1 MIFPGSENLRTVP
14 ILAPFGCRDPIPPI
28 CFPPRT
34 KTMKMPR
41 PFLKLARKKKQHL
54 AGKSRKPSL
63 LAGSIAL
70 LAASAFSLT
79 IAPSAEAAIVYWDIN
94 GTTAGASNT
103 GTAAGTWDGP
113 PTGVNAFWNSAS
125 DGAGAVSLWSDGDV
139 AVFSAGGNATQA
151 FTIAVSGTVKIGGL
165 TFEEGLV
172 TLSGG
177 TLQMTV
183 NSNFDV
189 ASGITAIVNSTV
201 DGAFDLTKT
210 GAGTLVLGGTNTYTG
225 RTLISGGTL
234 SISTDANLGTAPGLT
249 ADSISFTGSSTLQ
262 FTGTGNPTINSN
274 RGITIGNTF
283 TGTVQVVASANTVA
297 YGGIITGAAG
307 TTFTKTGAGTL
318 DLSGNSTASFLGALN
333 VDGGTLKLSGN
344 GQMAGTSGVTIG
356 NRGTL
361 TLDNTATNLGDR
373 IANGITS
380 TGGTL
385 NFTHAGAAA
394 TNYAESV
401 GALALNPGALT
412 INGSQAAVGQ
422 TSAVT
427 LASITRVAGGT
438 LLYSGTGAGVDTR
451 NQLLLTSIAGLP
463 ASGVLI
469 PWAIVNDGTGTSFA
483 QHTGAGTTLKRYAG
497 TVNTGAPSTW
507 VAADNA
513 RPAATAG
520 TNNVAKSVNTITFD
534 NGIDLS
540 GTAVTALTAD
550 RIITMSGA
558 GGGAI
563 LQTGGTSSVTANGA
577 STYQFAFGANEAL
590 FHILGTLDIAT
601 GSTLDTNLTG
611 TGGLTKTGAGTLII
625 RGTSTIT
632 GTTRVNEGILEGRVA
647 TSFGTTQPMQLN
659 GGTLRLS
666 ADAATTFTPTIT
678 VNADSTIQ
686 VDRVTAA
693 ATATT
698 HTVGTLSIGGGRVLS
713 VNSNDITSGT
723 AYGLTTGV
731 LTLTGAATIDVANNG
746 AGIGTMTVAAPT
758 GAFTLTKTGAGDLV
772 TNSITTGF
780 SGAVDIQAGRIG
792 WSGASGTITEGQVF
806 SGAGGIIKSGAGV
819 VNLTAASTFTG
830 PVTVTAGTLGLSGS
844 WAGGGAITVSGT
856 GVLSETSTGVIG
868 GAASFTYSSSGAS
881 SLAGANTVTGATN
894 ISAGTVGLSGSLA
907 AGGAITISGT
917 GVLTETA
924 TGVISGVAS
933 ITHSSSGTS
942 SLAGAN
948 TFTGGI
954 TLSAGILGFT
964 SASNNGGGP
973 SALGQGTDG
982 ITFSGASTLSFTGS
996 TTQST
1001 NRAINA
1007 TAAAPTFNNSSTG
1020 GGTITYAGAIT
1031 AAGNTV
1037 TLTAAGVSNVGS
1049 FTGGFTQT
1057 GTAADLSINSGTWN
1071 LSGTN
1076 TFADDVINTGPLVVL
1091 NLNATGTLAYPAGA
1105 SNGLYAR
1112 TGATINLNANDVNGV
1127 ANSGSLDFII
1137 LGDTVGTST
1146 LNTNTFSMT
1155 TPRLDVGQ
1163 ITSGFI
1169 GAVTGTG
1176 TLTVTT
1182 SINLFEGS
1190 VAANL
1195 AGAGAIIKQA
1205 AGVLTLSGDNSG
1217 LTGATAARIDL
1228 GTVILDYTT
1237 SNTDKLR
1244 ALTGLD
1250 MRGSTLVL
1258 NGNASATTIQSVA
1271 SLTLASGGANRI
1283 DVNNG
1288 SGQSITFNVGAI
1300 TRAAGQ
1306 GTIRFELP
1314 ATGFITTTTANNNA
1328 TSMGILGGYATVTD
1342 GSGNTFFARNDGS
1355 GPPGNLVAAV
1365 TTTQNDVSLWVTG
1378 DNVTDTGSGY
1388 TGTIAVGDCIN
1399 INSLRFNAAGP
1410 STVTVGAGGV
1420 LAINSGG
1427 VLVTSNVT
1435 AGAPSIV
1442 GGRLSSGT
1450 QELTFTHDGTQTL
1463 NVATAISGT
1472 NAITKTGTGTVALTG
1487 VNNSTGAVTIQTGT
1501 LSASGNGIGDTAAVT
1516 LSTIQASTL
1525 QITGNETIGSL
1536 AGGSSTAPLILGTV
1550 AIGGNTLTVGNAA
1563 STTYAGIFT
1572 GTGTIVKNGTG
1583 NLNLTGVSGSGY
1595 TGSAIVNNGLF
1606 QLSVSATMDLANVT
1620 INKGGAFLLDKNG
1633 STGTIGTAVP
1643 DSMTVTLNSA
1653 DGTYSGT
1660 TVVRGLN
1667 IRRDQGSTMN
1677 ETVGAI
1683 TLNSGASYATL
1694 DTSIAAGITAI
1705 ITDNII
1711 RTPGNNATFDVRGS
1725 AMSATANARG
1735 QLRIGT
1741 AGNQT
1746 TFIGTM
1752 IGGGGALGTK
1762 TISIV
1767 PWAIAQETATAVA
1780 ITDTVMGNSLASY
1793 VSGQGFR
1800 ALDLVTE
1807 YNTFATKAS
1816 NNDNIRESLTAN
1828 LTGLAGTTLNGL
1840 VLNNNTVAAT
1850 AINVT
1855 GTGAGQ
1861 TLAITSGALLFTL
1874 NSAAVAGNYG
1884 LTLGGFDS
1892 GITVGGTNEY
1902 VIHVV
1907 NPDTATPTKALSAT
1921 ISSPLTSTADITKS
1935 GRGTLILSG
1944 TNTAGGNTMK
1954 TVINEGTLQI
1964 ADLDN
1969 IGGNTGGL
1977 VFAGGTLQLGPTFN
1991 VGTDDVS
1998 GRTITYLQ
2006 GGGTIDT
2013 NGLSPTFAG
2022 SLGSGSGTF
2031 TKAGAGNLTLG
2042 ATTAHTGATVI
2053 SAGTVTLGAA
2063 QAIGTGALTVS
2074 GATTVLAMGAN
2085 TATVAGL
2092 TMTTAGVSIT
2102 GGGTLTVNGDATINN
2117 TSSIAPILAGTMN
2130 LLNPGGGA
2138 LTLSNA
2144 ANTFTGYTHVLSGVV
2159 SVLNVANA
2167 GSSSGLGAPAAG
2179 DNAAIRLGNAATA
2192 GTLLI
2197 AAAGTGGTT
2206 NRPIWLTGV
2215 TGGATIDNDSTAA
2228 LIFNSDIMSVEGG
2241 AKTLT
2246 LQGTPAGFSN
2256 VLNGVIDQCVG
2267 TVALTKAEAGTWILA
2282 NTAAPSTYTG
2292 INTITLGT
2300 LQVNRATGG
2309 LGDSTAVNAINLN
2322 AGTLALRNDGAGNNG
2337 SIIYG
2342 SASNPAGYNV
2352 QLTLTS
2358 TINVGNLT
2366 ANTGNTIVLGP
2377 LTQPS
2382 AVARTLNVTGANG
2395 YTLTFPSFGL
2405 NPGTGQTTTL
2415 NPTTSSII
2423 ITGNVTNPMSGFSTA
2438 QFDTIT
2444 LDGTSTGNS
2453 IGGVISDAA
2462 GGGFAPVLLG
2472 GYTRVTKSN
2481 ISTWTIAG
2489 ANTYTGVTTVSGGT
2503 LLVNNTTGSGTGI
2516 SLLTVTGG
2524 TTPATQGTL
2533 GGTGI
2538 ITGGVTLAI
2547 GTATTFAQGAALN
2560 PGTVGTAGTL
2570 TINTVGLTT
2579 NAAAFTKLNF
2589 DLNTPVTVG
2598 GGTNDLISTDVI
2610 PVIGATTQVNINAL
2624 APLTLGGLYTLANGY
2639 TGTLGTFGNLA
2650 LNPVFAGD
2658 AAHSGVLQNNTNQ
2671 LQLLVTNVT
2680 PSAAYWA
2687 GSIDPNW
2694 NTLGT
2699 GAISNWRTDA
2709 TTNTDTFAL
2718 PGATT
2723 DVHFYTTNPVV
2734 TNFATTLAQNFTIKT
2749 LTFDAA
2755 AASATSISG
2764 NTLTITPASSTTGIT
2779 VDSGA
2784 GAVTINSNVAL
2795 GAAQTWTNNAT
2806 TLLTVVGSVTGPFG
2820 LTVAGTGDT
2829 TISGAVPAGITS
2841 LAKSGA
2847 GTLYLSNSNGF
2858 TATTTI
2864 SGGVVKIDAESG
2876 LGVATNDVTFGTGGG
2891 TLQVTAGFVAN
2902 AGKVINVQLGPGTI
2916 QVDAGT
2922 LVIGSAIVGTAAA
2935 TANGGGLIKTGPG
2948 TLALTVSSSSYDAQG
2963 VGTGGA
2969 AGLAGF
2975 RVDGGTLS
2983 LRGTSTSV
2991 VGDINPVSM
3000 AVQLNGGNLEIL
3012 TDTASIA
3019 RANVYVTGSP
3029 TTITVDRATP
3039 GNGIAQ
3045 NIGTSTGNGLT
3056 MGTGSSV
3063 LNIAGGANITG
3074 TTEAVSFTGTALFM
3088 VSPTF
3093 NVTNAT
3099 GGGLVTLTL
3108 GAISDNAVARTIT
3121 KEGNGTMIL
3130 ATAATSLVDG
3140 TVIDING
3147 GTLNSNLAAA
3157 LGTLA
3162 AVDVGDGT
3170 TFGVGATQ
3178 QIGSL
3183 SNAGTALNNGIVNM
3197 PGAFTLTVGN
3207 ATNNLSSTFTGAITG
3222 ATGALAKAGSGTLT
3236 LSGLSSTAASNYGGL
3251 TTISAGTLVLNAG
3264 NVSLTGGLTLGAV
3277 ATTVPVA
3284 LDIDGI
3290 NATFGGALIMN
3301 INSATA
3307 STITV
3312 DATKTLTVNNN
3323 VQIGATTPAV
3333 ALTVTNLTINGGGIF
3348 NVTTAAAGTFTVGG
3362 STSTTIAQ
3370 DTTLDL
3376 TGLAATTI
3384 NTSTTGTFRVNPSGG
3399 TNLTGARATLLLP
3412 TPAVSDA
3419 TVVTTITAGTFS
3431 VGNASL
3437 FNSNAGQVNSVILG
3451 TGLTTL
3457 NADTVNVGTGNRDI
3471 GVLTFANANGDII
3484 IRAADGASR
3493 SALNIGT
3500 GGATTGTTN
3509 PASNT
3514 LVDFTGHDA
3523 NLLLTSLNVGN
3534 QARTGSL
3541 MSEFKFGA
3549 GNASIAS
3556 TLDATSVN
3564 IGFRTGSA
3572 SATNTLT
3579 DNVDISGGT
3588 VTFGNV
3594 GATGTGVDIGNSSYT
3609 GAGVANTIGTLN
3621 ISGGTVTIYN
3631 STTLGAAIR
3640 LGTNSVTG
3648 GGLVTAS
3655 LNLTGG
3661 TITVGGHIIRNATS
3675 PGTTSTMLLD
3685 GATTLLDMGGFNIG
3699 SAASVITFDPRAGTL
3714 RNLGGLDGGVG
3725 TFTKTTSGT
3734 LTLDGTTVYTNPT
3747 DIQGGTIIADGTV
3760 NNRMGTGSLTM
3771 GNGSA
3776 SAVLQLGGVSG
3787 ASNQTVSSL
3796 ATSGT
3801 GTTNAIVGGNASYST
3816 LTVNQS
3822 TNTQFE
3828 GNIGGTGTNQNNLN
3842 VAKSGAGILV
3852 VSGTGSGAW
3861 TGTTNVSGGKLY
3873 IDTTGAF
3880 AANTVSLTVGD
3891 GAEFAARGTGLVAND
3906 VHGFGASAGN
3916 KITVGS
3922 GAGTAILGFRVDG
3935 TFNTQ
3940 LKLLTGQTMTVTAG
3954 SIFQTAVYVDDAP
3967 TAGLGYVLIDGAD
3980 NLSLHAGG
3988 GTFDFNPVVFNGGS
4002 FTYALSNVTLGGT
4015 VDRWV
4020 LTPTAQPALGDV
4032 WWRGDLTGLAQGV
4045 WSATLTSGTGFPS
4058 NWDNIQTSATAVD
4071 ALVPPD
4077 SGSIVHFSSDAA
4089 ANFAT
4094 TLGANLTIQ
4103 ELIFHSG
4110 ATAISV
4116 DGNSGLF
4123 TLTLG
4128 NGTDPSGITLLSGA
4142 QSVSFTAD
4150 VAIAQA
4156 QSFNVS
4162 GTGGGTLTFSRG
4174 ISGTGPLSINSNGS
4188 STGTMILSGVNGL
4201 ATYTGATNLVT
4212 GRLILEGGASNRLPV
4227 TTALT
4232 MGNATLGA
4240 VLQLGDATNGPGNTG
4255 IGSLD
4260 SGAATTNSIV
4270 GGNPTVSIL
4279 TVNQTA
4285 TGTFNGVIGGAGTNE
4300 NSLALVKSGPALLTL
4315 NGANTFTGTAT
4326 VTNGTLKLG
4335 AAGSIASSLI
4345 ITASAG
4351 VTATF
4356 DNNSRP
4362 TVLAGGITMGGLDTA
4377 ATPVVA
4383 NTGGTGSITLGG
4395 NVTYDGTNNPLGGS
4409 IAAPLNLGTASRT
4422 FTANDSATAAADLT
4436 ISGAVSSTAG
4446 SVGANGIG
4454 LTLDGTGSGFI
4465 TGAISLANGTT
4476 DGTGAD
4482 INKNGTGTWTVQN
4495 TAILG
4500 DNYNINAGTFTVS
4513 GSGSLTWSATGSA
4526 DQDFVGDT
4534 GAPIVNFNVAN
4545 SIVGNGNTN
4554 RIFGRDGSTINLNA
4568 TGAIG
4573 SSIEQIILGDDNQ
4586 GIGNL
4591 VLAGGTTNSVGRLD
4605 VGFNSVG
4612 EVGNVTGA
4620 GTLTVTTNI
4629 NLNNGTVSG
4638 NLDGAGA
4645 ILKNQPQTVTV
4656 SGTNS
4661 LTGTTTVQQGTL
4673 TLDYATTPGTSNKIG
4688 TGNFTI
4694 GSPTHSELTAVMNV
4708 AGHATTAS
4716 RQNVANFSVAGGPS
4730 QISLTGTTG
4739 VDNILRI
4746 TGTLART
4753 AGTVNF
4759 TLANAN
4765 TKLEYS
4771 GATANTNGTLPAW
4784 MILNRSNFATISEN
4798 GAVDNI
4804 VAATYTTQNNPALWT
4819 TNQNITNSAGFSG
4832 TLDPE
4837 CNTINTLRFN
4847 AAAAST
4853 VTVGAGNVLIV
4864 SSGGIMATSAVGA
4877 NASTITGGNLFSGVG
4892 ELFFHQE
4899 NTASTLTVAST
4910 ILGGAAIT
4918 KTGAG
4923 TLVLS
4928 GTNNSTGNVAIEEGI
4943 IRLSGGSA
4951 LSDTSDVSIFNNGGT
4966 ANTGIELAASQTETI
4981 GDLIANTT
4989 AAAVILNTGSTLTVT
5004 QGSAQTMAGV
5014 ISGAGTFVK
5023 AGGST
5028 LTLTG
5033 TSTMTGTLRIDDG
5046 QILLSG
5052 ANSQLAAITALIL
5065 NGPAASI
5072 QNNQDQTASVNRI
5085 NTATVLLNNTAGG
5098 TGFAISKNAS
5108 TTSGTDAVGALTLGA
5123 GHNVITATSAIAATV
5138 GQWTF
5143 ASLAARNNRATA
5155 LVRGLG
5161 LGDSVVTQRG
5171 QIVFTAAPS
5180 GANIAVGGGGAAA
5193 SQNISIFPW
5202 LVGDASATGLGN
5214 SFVMNT
5220 GTTNGLRPL
5229 TAAEYTTDAAGFNA
5243 LPAATLSNNNLRFTT
5258 GAALTGTAT
5267 GVNSLVIDAATAQT
5281 VTGPANTFEI
5291 TSGAIL
5297 AASTGT
5303 TITHALG
5310 GFTAITTGGARDYTT
5325 YVTSATGTLTISSPL
5340 TSTVPLV
5347 KSGAGTLSL
5356 TAAGTGNQ
5364 FSDIYLNQGFVLADD
5379 LDRLGTGT
5387 LRFYGGGLKLAA
5399 AWTDDP
5405 SAKLW
5410 DINTGGGV
5418 LDVSLVTAG
5427 VTLANGIDD
5436 TTVSATDT
5444 LNIVTRSV
5452 TTGTTGLLTIQGA
5465 STYTGTTII
5474 NQSVNS
5480 ATVSSVVLN
5489 GTTNAAINGNLQIGN
5504 VASGTNDVVVALG
5517 ADEQIVNTAT
5527 LSFVSVSGG
5536 EAYFKLFGRTETVAG
5551 ISAVSRGVIE
5561 NHESATDTVAGNGTL
5576 IVNSSQDFSYT
5587 GFLRDRAS
5595 GTGGTLAFTKQGTG
5609 TQTLVG
5615 ANVIYTGPTT
5625 ISGGTLQLTDATAF
5639 VSNITDNANLTLN
5652 RTSGVQTLASII
5664 SGTGSVTKV
5673 GAGTVTLSGAT
5684 SSYSGVTN
5692 IQQGILSISASN
5704 NIGDGSATNDILIAN
5719 VATLQSTGA
5728 SVDLGSARGIALAG
5742 AGGNIAVTGAN
5753 LLTFGGVISGDDCSP
5768 LFKTDTGTLILTGT
5782 SIYTGATTIS
5792 AGTLQIG
5799 NGGTTGLLNPLSA
5812 IVNSAT
5818 LAFNRSNTWT
5828 FANSISGTGALNQIG
5843 TSTGRTVLTG
5853 TNTYTGITTVTS
5865 GTLQFGN
5872 LLSFYNNTPAQ
5883 WTATNLVVQS
5893 GATAAFNVGG
5903 AGEFTASDIDIVK
5916 LIGTAGGGF
5925 RNGSVIGFDTTNA
5938 GGSFAYGTAI
5948 ADTNAGANIVGVTK
5962 LGTGILTLN
5971 GSAANTYR
5979 GLTTVSAGTLDLGK
5993 PAGTNAIAGDAL
6005 PVSKTVD
6012 DVLVNGGTLRLQANN
6027 QMGDG
6032 VRVHLTSGA
6041 FSVNGKTETIFDL
6054 EVNGGT
6060 FTTGAGAVFTVTD
6073 PTWTGGTNTISAD
6086 STANFGV
6093 LNISGGT
6100 NAVEGAGAGTA
6111 GAVLNI
6117 GSSGLNFS
6125 GAGSPNLTIN
6135 SDAASQGK
6143 VVLSGNVT
6151 ASHTG
6156 GTSSITSGGAAAVK
6170 GTLDL
6175 NGATRTFTVN
6185 DNASTL
6191 SVSAVIIGTAG
6202 SGLTKSG
6209 AGKMIVS
6216 SDSTFT
6222 GTTTVTGATATTG
6235 GILEVTGK
6243 LSGTTAVAVNNSGT
6257 LLLNNTTGGPAGVN
6271 DIIRGGTANLTVGT
6285 GGTAATVKMADSL
6298 SGNTQTFSNL
6308 TLSGNSTLDFGTGNA
6323 NILSFTGTNNLA
6335 AYLSGG
6341 TLTIKGW
6348 SGTYYDL
6355 SETSDHGPASQ
6366 DRLLFTS
6373 NPGFAS
6379 NTEISGISF
6388 FDDSGAFIGNGLQIS
6403 YSGGFEIVPVPEP
6416 ATTALIGAVAL
6427 CALIGYRERRRFTRA
6442 CSRLAR
6448 K

>member
-1 MIFPGSENLRTVP
+1 MT
-14 ILAPFGCRDPIPPI
+14 
-28 CFPPRT
+28 
-34 KTMKMPR
+34 R
-41 PFLKLARKKKQHL
+41 PFLKIARKKKQRPV
-54 AGKSRKPSL
+54 GKSRKPSL

-79 IAPSAEAAIVYWDIN
+79 TAPSARGAVVYWDIN
-94 GTTAGASNT
+94 GTTAGASGN
-103 GTAAGTWDGP
+103 GSAAGTWDGP
-113 PTGVNAFWNSAS
+113 PTGVNALWNSAS
-125 DGAGAVSLWSDGDV
+125 DGTGAVNLWSDGDV

-189 ASGITAIVNSTV
+189 ASGLTATVNSTV

-283 TGTVQVVASANTVA
+283 TGTVQVAASANTVA

-307 TTFTKTGAGTL
+307 TTFKKTGAGTL
-318 DLSGNSTASFLGALN
+318 DLSGNSTAAFLGALN
-333 VDGGTLKLSGN
+333 VDSGTLKLSGN
-344 GQMAGTSGVTIG
+344 GEMAGTSGVTIG
-356 NRGTL
+356 NRATL
-361 TLDNTATNLGDR
+361 TLDNTATNLGNR
-373 IANGITS
+373 TAGAISSG
-380 TGGTL
+380 GGTI
-385 NFTHAGAAA
+385 NFIGNAAA
-394 TNYAESV
+394 TTETL
-401 GALALNPGALT
+401 GALTLNAGALT
-412 INGSQAAVGQ
+412 IASTAGAGGS
-422 TSAVT
+422 T
-427 LASITRVAGGT
+427 LTIPTLTRSVPGGT
-438 LLYSGTGAGVDTR
+438 LYLNSSASASTVLTTAPALVNSILKYAVVNNGT
-451 NQLLLTSIAGLP
+451 
-463 ASGVLI
+463 LI
-469 PWAIVNDGTGTSFA
+469 SFA
-483 QHTGAGTTLKRYAG
+483 NYPTSAGANQTVVPLALASHAQGAETTWNAA
-497 TVNTGAPSTW
+497 TV
-507 VAADNA
+507 NA
-513 RPAATAG
+513 RPTVTVPSAVGAARTLYTLTLDSGVGITAP
-520 TNNVAKSVNTITFD
+520 TTSDRTIT
-534 NGIDLS
+534 IS
-540 GTAVTALTAD
+540 GGV
-550 RIITMSGA
+550 
-558 GGGAI
+558 
-563 LQTGGTSSVTANGA
+563 LQTGGVSLVAQGGGTLDNI
-577 STYQFAFGANEAL
+577 FAFGANEAI
-590 FHILGTLDIAT
+590 FYILGSLQLDR
-601 GSTLDTNLTG
+601 GNTNSLTG
-611 TGGLTKTGAGTLII
+611 TAGFTKSGAGTLILN
-625 RGTSTIT
+625 GVSTLT
-632 GTTRVNEGILEGRVA
+632 GTGAFNVNEGILELRGGTSLMTTA
-647 TSFGTTQPMQLN
+647 TGVNLN
-659 GGTLRLS
+659 GATLRLFN
-666 ADAATTFTPTIT
+666 DTATTYTGNWT
-678 VNADSTIQ
+678 VNADSSII
-686 VDRVTAA
+686 VSRATAA

-698 HTVGTLSIGGGRVLS
+698 HTVGALSIGGGRVLS
-713 VNSNDITSGT
+713 VSSANITAGT
-723 AYGLTTGV
+723 TYGLTAGA
-731 LTLTGAATIDVANNG
+731 LTLTSGGGTIDVANNG
-746 AGIGTMTVAAPT
+746 AGLGTMIVTSVA
-758 GAFTLTKTGAGDLV
+758 GAFPLIKAGAGDLV
-772 TNSITTGF
+772 ENSVSAGYTGP
-780 SGAVDIQAGRIG
+780 VEIQAGRIG
-792 WSGASGTITEGQVF
+792 WGGSTGTITESQIF
-806 SGAGGIIKSGAGV
+806 SGAGGLIKSGVVV
-819 VNLTAASTFTG
+819 VNLT
-830 PVTVTAGTLGLSGS
+830 
-844 WAGGGAITVSGT
+844 
-856 GVLSETSTGVIG
+856 
-868 GAASFTYSSSGAS
+868 
-881 SLAGANTVTGATN
+881 
-894 ISAGTVGLSGSLA
+894 
-907 AGGAITISGT
+907 
-917 GVLTETA
+917 
-924 TGVISGVAS
+924 
-933 ITHSSSGTS
+933 
-942 SLAGAN
+942 GAN
-948 TFTGGI
+948 TFTGGV
-954 TLSAGILGFT
+954 TVNGGTLGFST
-964 SASNNGGGP
+964 VSNNGG
-973 SALGQGTDG
+973 SASNLGQGTDG
-982 ITFSGASTLSFTGS
+982 ISLGGGVLSLIGS
-996 TTQST
+996 TSQST
-1001 NRAINA
+1001 NRAISL
-1007 TAAAPTFNNSSTG
+1007 TASSTLNA
-1020 GGTITYAGAIT
+1020 GGTAGAIIT
-1031 AAGNTV
+1031 YTGAITPGTDFSLN
-1037 TLTAAGVSNVGS
+1037 LTGTGAGVIS
-1049 FTGGFTQT
+1049 GGITQPA
-1057 GTAADLSINSGTWN
+1057 GTAVADLNVNSGTWT
-1071 LSGTN
+1071 LSGSPISI
-1076 TFADDVINTGPLVVL
+1076 ADDVIVTGSTAVL
-1091 NLNATGTLAYPAGA
+1091 NLNSTGVLTGTGA
-1105 SNGLYAR
+1105 SNGLYFR
-1112 TGATINLNANDVNGV
+1112 SGAIVNLGASNVTGV
-1127 ANSGSLDFII
+1127 ANSGGNDFFII
-1137 LGDTVGTST
+1137 GDTGLGT
-1146 LNTNTFSMT
+1146 LNTNTFNVT
-1155 TPRLDVGQ
+1155 TLRLD
-1163 ITSGFI
+1163 I
-1169 GAVTGTG
+1169 GDNDTLVDIGNVTGSG
-1176 TLTVTT
+1176 TVTIT
-1182 SINLFEGS
+1182 ADFNFYRGTIS
-1190 VAANL
+1190 ANL
-1195 AGAGAIIKQA
+1195 AGAAVIQKFGI
-1205 AGVLTLSGDNSG
+1205 GDVTLSGDNSG
-1217 LTGATAARIDL
+1217 LTTAAAATEIDAGNL
-1228 GTVILDYTT
+1228 ILDYTANNAT
-1237 SNTDKLR
+1237 KLS
-1244 ALTGLD
+1244 ATNSLD
-1250 MRGSTLVL
+1250 MRGGTLTI
-1258 NGNASATTIQSVA
+1258 NGSATADTSQTVA
-1271 SLTLASGGANRI
+1271 GLTLANLGSNVIA
-1283 DVNNG
+1283 VNSAGTQLATLNL
-1288 SGQSITFNVGAI
+1288 GAI
-1300 TRAAGQ
+1300 TRAASN
-1306 GTIRFELP
+1306 GTIRFTVSGLG
-1314 ATGFITTTTANNNA
+1314 AITTTTANT
-1328 TSMGILGGYATVTD
+1328 TSGILGGWATITDSSGVTNFAANN
-1342 GSGNTFFARNDGS
+1342 GSNTIVAITPTTRN
-1355 GPPGNLVAAV
+1355 NLSTWVAGEHLTDD
-1365 TTTQNDVSLWVTG
+1365 TTG
-1378 DNVTDTGSGY
+1378 F
-1388 TGTIAVGDCIN
+1388 TGTLGATTG

-1410 STVTVGAGGV
+1410 STVTIPDGLMLGV
-1420 LAINSGG
+1420 ASGG
-1427 VLVTSNVT
+1427 VLQTASVTGGTSLIT
-1435 AGAPSIV
+1435 
-1442 GGRLSSGT
+1442 GGRL
-1450 QELTFTHDGTQTL
+1450 
-1463 NVATAISGT
+1463 ISGT
-1472 NAITKTGTGTVALTG
+1472 GPELIFTTDSATQMLTVDSAIAGAQAVTKTGSGTLQLG
-1487 VNNSTGAVTIQTGT
+1487 GNNSYSGTTRLFSGT
-1501 LSASGNGIGDTAAVT
+1501 LRLSGGNAIGDTSAMAIGAT
-1516 LSTIQASTL
+1516 QNSILELLS
-1525 QITGNETIGSL
+1525 NETFGSFS
-1536 AGGSSTAPLILGTV
+1536 GGANANLV
-1550 AIGGNTLTVGNAA
+1550 ATELRLNANTLTVNQTAGATFSGVITGAA
-1563 STTYAGIFT
+1563 GSSLTKTGAANLQLDASSNPGFLGTVTVNQGLFYLTGSTTLLGATGFT
-1572 GTGTIVKNGTG
+1572 
-1583 NLNLTGVSGSGY
+1583 L
-1595 TGSAIVNNGLF
+1595 
-1606 QLSVSATMDLANVT
+1606 
-1620 INKGGAFLLDKNG
+1620 NKGGAFLIDNNG
-1633 STGTIGTAVP
+1633 TTTSGDRIGATATI
-1643 DSMTVTLNSA
+1643 TLNSA
-1653 DGTYSGT
+1653 DGAWSGET
-1660 TVVRGLN
+1660 RPSGLG
-1667 IRRDQGSTMN
+1667 IRRDQGSTQS
-1677 ETVGAI
+1677 ETLGVLS
-1683 TLNSGASYATL
+1683 LNSGASYTRLDATVA
-1694 DTSIAAGITAI
+1694 SGIAQI
-1705 ITDNII
+1705 ITDNIT
-1711 RTPGNNATFDVRGS
+1711 RSNNATLDVRGTL
-1725 AMSATANARG
+1725 MSATSGQRG

-1746 TFIGTM
+1746 AFIGAM
-1752 IGGGGALGTK
+1752 VGGASVTLGTK
-1762 TISIV
+1762 NISIV
-1767 PWAIAQETATAVA
+1767 PWAIAEEYASGIA
-1780 ITDTVMGNSLASY
+1780 DTNMGNSLATY

-1800 ALDLVTE
+1800 ALTFGTE
-1807 YNTFATKAS
+1807 YNTYTASAIATE
-1816 NNDNIRESLTAN
+1816 NIRETLTAD
-1828 LTGLAGTTLNGL
+1828 LTGLTGKTINAL
-1840 VLNNNTVAAT
+1840 VLNNNNTVAGT
-1850 AINVT
+1850 INFT

-1861 TLAITSGALLFTL
+1861 TLALTAGTILFTT
-1874 NSAAVAGNYG
+1874 NTAAAASAAMGI
-1884 LTLGGFDS
+1884 TISGFDA
-1892 GITVGGTNEY
+1892 GITTAGASPEY
-1902 VIHVV
+1902 SFFVQNPSSVATTPVV
-1907 NPDTATPTKALSAT
+1907 TAT
-1921 ISSPLTSTADITKS
+1921 ISSPLTTVADITKS
-1935 GRGTLILSG
+1935 GRGILVLSG
-1944 TNTAGGNTMK
+1944 TNIGVGGNTRK
-1954 TVINEGTLQI
+1954 TTINEGTLRI

-1991 VGTDDVS
+1991 VATDDVS
-1998 GRTITYLQ
+1998 TRTISFLN

-2031 TKAGAGNLTLG
+2031 TKIGAGNLTLG
-2042 ATTAHTGATVI
+2042 LTTGGTLTGGTVL
-2053 SAGTVTLGAA
+2053 SAGTLTLGAA

-2074 GATTVLAMGAN
+2074 GATTVLAMGSN
-2085 TATVAGL
+2085 TATVDSL
-2092 TMTTAGVSIT
+2092 TTNTAGVSIT
-2102 GGGTLTVNGDATINN
+2102 GASGVLTVNTSATLNAG
-2117 TSSIAPILAGTMN
+2117 SVAPVLAGTMN
-2130 LLNPGGGA
+2130 LIAPA
-2138 LTLSNA
+2138 AVTITLSNA
-2144 ANTFTGYTHVLSGVV
+2144 ANTFTGFTHIQQGTV
-2159 SVLNVANA
+2159 SVLNLANV
-2167 GSSSGLGAPAAG
+2167 GSPSGLGAPAAG
-2179 DNAAIRLGNAATA
+2179 DNAAIRIGNAATG

-2197 AAAGTGGTT
+2197 AATGTGGTT
-2206 NRPIWLTGV
+2206 NRPVWLAGT
-2215 TGGATIDNDSTAA
+2215 TGGGTIDNDGVAA
-2228 LIFNSDIMSVEGG
+2228 LTLNGEIRDAEYG

-2246 LQGTPAGFSN
+2246 LQGATTGFGN
-2256 VLNGVIDQCVG
+2256 VLNGIIDQRFG
-2267 TVALTKAEAGTWILA
+2267 TVGLTKAEAGTWILA

-2292 INTITLGT
+2292 FTTLTLGT

-2309 LGDSTAVNAINLN
+2309 LGDSTALNAINLN
-2322 AGTLALRNDGAGNNG
+2322 AGTLSLRNDGAGNNG

-2352 QLTLTS
+2352 QLTTTGS
-2358 TINVGNLT
+2358 TINVANLT

-2377 LTQPS
+2377 LTQATAS
-2382 AVARTLNVTGANG
+2382 ARTLNVTGANG
-2395 YTLTFPSFGL
+2395 YSVTFASLGLDPS
-2405 NPGTGQTTTL
+2405 TGATTTL
-2415 NPTTSSII
+2415 NPTTASLI
-2423 ITGNVTNPMSGFSTA
+2423 ITGNVNNPMTGFGTSN
-2438 QFDTIT
+2438 FDTIV
-2444 LDGTSTGNS
+2444 LDGSSTGNS
-2453 IGGVISDAA
+2453 IGGVISDAV
-2462 GGGFAPVLLG
+2462 GGAFAPVLLG
-2472 GYTRVTKSN
+2472 GYTKVTKSN
-2481 ISTWTIAG
+2481 ISTWAISG
-2489 ANTYTGVTTVSGGT
+2489 ANTYTGVTTVTGGT
-2503 LLVNNTTGSGTGI
+2503 LLVNNTTGTGTGL
-2516 SLLTVTGG
+2516 SLVTVSGG
-2524 TTPATQGTL
+2524 TTAATQGVL

-2579 NAAAFTKLNF
+2579 NAAAFSKLNF
-2589 DLNTPVTVG
+2589 DLTTAVTVG

-2639 TGTLGTFGNLA
+2639 TGTLGTFGNLT

-2658 AAHSGVLQNNTNQ
+2658 ATHTGVLQNNTNQ
-2671 LQLLVTNVT
+2671 LQLLVTNLT

-2687 GSIDPNW
+2687 GSTDANW
-2694 NTLGT
+2694 NTLGA
-2699 GAISNWRTDA
+2699 GAITNWRTDA
-2709 TTNTDTFAL
+2709 TTGTDTFAL

-2734 TNFATTLAQNFTIKT
+2734 TIFATTLAQNFTIKT
-2749 LTFDAA
+2749 LSFDAA
-2755 AASATSISG
+2755 AASATSVSG

-2779 VDSGA
+2779 LDLGA

-2806 TLLTVVGSVTGPFG
+2806 TLFTVTGSVTGAFG

-2829 TISGAVPAGITS
+2829 TISGAIPAGITS

-2847 GTLYLSNSNGF
+2847 GTLYLSNTNGF
-2858 TATTTI
+2858 TGTTTI
-2864 SGGVVKIDAESG
+2864 SGGVVKIDTESG
-2876 LGVATNDVTFGTGGG
+2876 LGAAANDVTFGTGGG
-2891 TLQVTAGFVAN
+2891 TWQVTAGFVAN
-2902 AGKVINVQLGPGTI
+2902 AGKVITVQAGPGTV

-2922 LVIGSAIVGTAAA
+2922 LVIGSAIVGTLAA
-2935 TANGGGLIKTGPG
+2935 TANGGGLIKSGPG
-2948 TLALTVSSSSYDAQG
+2948 TLALTVSSSSYDAEG

-2991 VGDINPVSM
+2991 VGDINPLSM

-3019 RANVYVTGSP
+3019 RANIWVSASP
-3029 TTITVDRATP
+3029 ATITVDRATP
-3039 GNGIAQ
+3039 GNGITQ
-3045 NIGTSTGNGLT
+3045 NIGTGTGNGLT

-3074 TTEAVSFTGTALFM
+3074 TTEPVTFLGTALFQ

-3108 GAISDNAVARTIT
+3108 GALNDNAVARTIS
-3121 KEGNGTMIL
+3121 KNGNGTMIL

-3157 LGTLA
+3157 IGTLA
-3162 AVDVGDGT
+3162 VVDVGDGS

-3178 QIGSL
+3178 QIGAL
-3183 SNAGTALNNGIVNM
+3183 SNVGTILNNGIVSI
-3197 PGAFTLTVGN
+3197 GAFTLTVGN

-3222 ATGALAKAGSGTLT
+3222 ATGILTKAGSGTLT

-3251 TTISAGTLVLNAG
+3251 TTISAGTLVLNTG
-3264 NVSLTGGLTLGAV
+3264 NVSLTGGLTLGAA

-3333 ALTVTNLTINGGGIF
+3333 TPTFTSLQITGGGIF

-3362 STSTTIAQ
+3362 STSTSLAQ

-3384 NTSTTGTFRVNPSGG
+3384 NTSTTGTFRVNPSGA

-3437 FNSNAGQVNSVILG
+3437 FNSNAGQVNSAVFG

-3457 NADTVNVGTGNRDI
+3457 NADTVNIGTGGRDI

-3493 SALNIGT
+3493 SVLNIGT
-3500 GGATTGTTN
+3500 GGAGTGTTN

-3514 LVDFTGHDA
+3514 LVDFSGHDA

-3534 QARTGSL
+3534 QARLGNL
-3541 MSEFKFGA
+3541 ISEFKFGA
-3549 GNASIAS
+3549 GNGSIAS

-3564 IGFRTGSA
+3564 IGFRTGT
-3572 SATNTLT
+3572 ATTTSVLT
-3579 DNVDISGGT
+3579 DNVNISGGT

-3594 GATGTGVDIGNSSYT
+3594 GATGTGVDIGNSAYT
-3609 GAGVANTIGTLN
+3609 GAGIASTIGTLN
-3621 ISGGTVTIYN
+3621 ISGGNVTIYN

-3640 LGTNSVTG
+3640 LGTNAATG

-3685 GATTLLDMGGFNIG
+3685 GASTLLNMGGFNIG
-3699 SAASVITFDPRAGTL
+3699 DATNIITFDPRAGTL

-3760 NNRMGTGSLTM
+3760 NNRMGTGSLNL
-3771 GNGSA
+3771 GNGAA

-3787 ASNQTVSSL
+3787 PSNQTVASL
-3796 ATSGT
+3796 ATAGT

-3822 TNTQFE
+3822 TTTQFE

-3842 VAKSGAGILV
+3842 VVKSGAGILV
-3852 VSGTGSGAW
+3852 VSGTGTGAW
-3861 TGTTNVSGGKLY
+3861 TGTTTVSGGKLY
-3873 IDTTGAF
+3873 IENTSAF

-3891 GAEFAARGTGLVAND
+3891 GGEFAARGTGLVAND

-3935 TFNTQ
+3935 TYNTQ
-3940 LKLLTGQTMTVTAG
+3940 LRLLTGQTMTVTAG

-3967 TAGLGYVLIDGAD
+3967 TAGQGYILIDGAD

-4058 NWDNIQTSATAVD
+4058 NWDDVQTSATAVD
-4071 ALVPPD
+4071 AQVPPD
-4077 SGSIVHFSSDAA
+4077 SGSIVHFSSDAG

-4110 ATAISV
+4110 ASAISV

-4142 QSVSFTAD
+4142 QSVIFTAD

-4174 ISGTGPLSINSNGS
+4174 ISGTGPLSFNSNGS
-4188 STGTMILSGVNGL
+4188 STGTIILSTANGL
-4201 ATYTGATNLVT
+4201 ATYTGATNLVA

-4227 TTALT
+4227 GTALT

-4240 VLQLGDATNGPGNTG
+4240 ILQLGDATNGASSTS
-4255 IGSLD
+4255 IGTLS

-4270 GGNPTVSIL
+4270 GGNPTVSTL
-4279 TVNQTA
+4279 SVNQTA
-4285 TGTFNGVIGGAGTNE
+4285 TGTFNGIIGGAGTNE

-4315 NGANTFTGTAT
+4315 SGANTYAGNTTI
-4326 VTNGTLKLG
+4326 TNGTLKLG
-4335 AAGSIASSLI
+4335 AAGSIVSPLI

-4362 TVLAGGITMGGLDTA
+4362 IVLTGGITLGGLDTA

-4409 IAAPLNLGTASRT
+4409 IAAPLNLGAATRT
-4422 FTANDSATAAADLT
+4422 ITANNSATAATDLT
-4436 ISGAVSSTAG
+4436 ISAAVSSTPGA
-4446 SVGANGIG
+4446 VGANGVG
-4454 LTLDGTGSGFI
+4454 LVLDGAGSSALI

-4476 DGTGAD
+4476 DGGSAD
-4482 INKNGTGTWTVQN
+4482 LTKNGTGTWTIQN
-4495 TAILG
+4495 SVLVG
-4500 DNYNINAGTFTVS
+4500 DDYLINAGTLTIS
-4513 GSGSLTWSATGSA
+4513 GSGSLGWNATGTSSP
-4526 DQDFVGDT
+4526 DFVTTAATTITNLD
-4534 GAPIVNFNVAN
+4534 VAN
-4545 SIVGNGNTN
+4545 AIVGNAGTN
-4554 RIFGRDGSTINLNA
+4554 RLFARNGSTINLDVS
-4568 TGAIG
+4568 GAIG
-4573 SSIEQIILGDDNQ
+4573 TSIEQIILGDDNN

-4591 VLAGGTTNSVGRLD
+4591 VLGAGTTNSVGRLD
-4605 VGFNSVG
+4605 VGFNSAG
-4612 EVGNVTGA
+4612 ETGNVTGT

-4629 NLNNGTVSG
+4629 NLNSGTVSG
-4638 NLDGAGA
+4638 NLAGAGA
-4645 ILKNQPQTVTV
+4645 ILKNQPLLVTV
-4656 SGTNS
+4656 SGNNS

-4694 GSPTHSELTAVMNV
+4694 GSPTQSELTAVMNL
-4708 AGHATTAS
+4708 AGHATAAS

-4771 GATANTNGTLPAW
+4771 GATTNTNGALPAW
-4784 MILNRSNFATISEN
+4784 MILNRSNFAAISEN
-4798 GAVDNI
+4798 GAVDDI

-4847 AAAAST
+4847 AAAPST

-4918 KTGAG
+4918 KTGPG

-4928 GTNNSTGNVAIEEGI
+4928 GTNNSTGNVSIEEGI
-4943 IRLSGGSA
+4943 IRFSGGSA
-4951 LSDTSDVSIFNNGGT
+4951 LSDTSDISIFNNGGT
-4966 ANTGIELAASQTETI
+4966 ANTGIELAASQTETV
-4981 GDLIANTT
+4981 GNLIANTT
-4989 AAAVILNTGSTLTVT
+4989 AAAVILNTGSTLTVN
-5004 QGSAQTMAGV
+5004 QNSAQTMAGV

-5023 AGGST
+5023 SGSAI

-5033 TSTMTGTLRIDDG
+5033 TSSLTGTLRIDGG

-5065 NGPAASI
+5065 NGPNSSI

-5155 LVRGLG
+5155 LVRGLA
-5161 LGDSVVTQRG
+5161 LGDSVATQRG
-5171 QIVFTAAPS
+5171 QIVFTAAPT
-5180 GANIAVGGGGAAA
+5180 GGNVAVGGGGAAA

-5202 LVGDASATGLGN
+5202 LVGDATAAGLGN

-5220 GTTNGLRPL
+5220 GATNGLRPL

-5258 GAALTGTAT
+5258 GATLTGTAT
-5267 GVNSLVIDAATAQT
+5267 GVNSLVIEAATAQT
-5281 VTGPANTFEI
+5281 VTGPVNTFEI

-5297 AASTGT
+5297 AASSGT
-5303 TITHALG
+5303 TITHTLG
-5310 GFTAITTGGARDYTT
+5310 GFTAITTGGARDYTI

-5347 KSGAGTLSL
+5347 MSGAGTLSL

-5364 FSDIYLNQGFVLADD
+5364 FSDIYLNQGRVLADD

-5387 LRFYGGGLKLAA
+5387 LRFYGGSLKLAA

-5405 SAKLW
+5405 STKLW

-5436 TTVSATDT
+5436 TTVSAADT

-5474 NQSVNS
+5474 NQSVDS

-5504 VASGTNDVVVALG
+5504 VTSGTPDVVVALG

-5527 LSFVSVSGG
+5527 LSFVSASGA
-5536 EAYFKLFGRTETVAG
+5536 EAYFKLFGHTETVAG

-5609 TQTLVG
+5609 TQTLIG
-5615 ANVIYTGPTT
+5615 ANIIYTGPTT

-5639 VSNITDNANLTLN
+5639 AAGSAITVTSPGNLTIN
-5652 RTSGVQTLASII
+5652 RTTGTLTFANII
-5664 SGTGSVTKV
+5664 SGTGSVTKL

-5692 IQQGILSISASN
+5692 IQQGILSISASA
-5704 NIGDGSATNDILIAN
+5704 NIGDGSATNDIVLAN
-5719 VATLQSTGA
+5719 LATLQSTGA
-5728 SVDLGSARGIALAG
+5728 SVDLGTNRGISLAG
-5742 AGGNIAVTGAN
+5742 TGGTIAVTGSN

-5768 LFKTDTGTLILTGT
+5768 LFKSDTGTLILTGT
-5782 SIYTGATTIS
+5782 STYAAATNIS

-5799 NGGTTGLLNPLSA
+5799 NGGTTGLLSSLSA
-5812 IVNSAT
+5812 IVNSGT

-5872 LLSFYNNTPAQ
+5872 LLSLYNNTPAQ

-5903 AGEFTASDIDIVK
+5903 AGEFASSDIDVVK
-5916 LIGTAGGGF
+5916 LIGTASGGF

-5948 ADTNAGANIVGVTK
+5948 GDTNGGANIVGLTK
-5962 LGTGILTLN
+5962 LGTGILLLN

-5979 GLTTVSAGTLDLGK
+5979 GLTTVSAGILDLGK

-6005 PVSKTVD
+6005 PLSKSVD
-6012 DVLVNGGTLRLQANN
+6012 DVLINGGTLRLQANN
-6027 QMGDG
+6027 QIGDG

-6093 LNISGGT
+6093 LNLTGGT
-6100 NAVEGAGAGTA
+6100 NTVEGAGAGTV
-6111 GAVLNI
+6111 GGVLNI
-6117 GSSGLNFS
+6117 GSTGLNFS

-6135 SDAASQGK
+6135 SDATSQGK

-6151 ASHTG
+6151 ATHTG
-6156 GTSSITSGGAAAVK
+6156 GTSSITSGGAGALK

-6175 NGATRTFTVN
+6175 NGGTRTFTIT
-6185 DNASTL
+6185 DSASTL
-6191 SVSAVIIGTAG
+6191 SVSAVIVGAAG
-6202 SGLTKSG
+6202 SGLTKTGS
-6209 AGKMIVS
+6209 GKMVVS

-6222 GTTTVTGATATTG
+6222 GTTTVTGATAITG
-6235 GILEVTGK
+6235 GVLEVTGK
-6243 LSGTTAVAVNNSGT
+6243 LSGTTAVVVNNSGT

-6271 DIIRGGTANLTVGT
+6271 DIIGGGAANLTVGT
-6285 GGTAATVKMADSL
+6285 GGTAATVKMADAL
-6298 SGNTQTFSNL
+6298 SGNTQTFANL
-6308 TLSGNSTLDFGTGNA
+6308 TLSGNSTLDFGTGNT
-6323 NILSFTGTNNLA
+6323 NTFSFTGTNNLA

-6341 TLTIKGW
+6341 TLTIRGW
-6348 SGTYYDL
+6348 SGNFYDL

-6366 DRLLFTS
+6366 DRLLFS
-6373 NPGFAS
+6373 SDPGFGS
-6379 NTEISGISF
+6379 NTVIDGISF
-6388 FDDSGAFIGNGLQIS
+6388 FDDAGTFIGPGLQIS
-6403 YSGGFEIVPVPEP
+6403 FNGGFEIVPVPEP

-6427 CALIGYRERRRFTRA
+6427 CALIGYRERRRFTRV
-6442 CSRLAR
+6442 CSRLVR